1 MAHCIL
7 SAELTKTHSFRLYFL
22 DSGDFHSERR
32 QCGVKTLNLKPPV
45 RMRYV
50 PGDNLSK
57 DKGFLIGWVAYH
69 DPYNCKFK
77 YINLLLSGL

>member
-1 MAHCIL
+1 
-7 SAELTKTHSFRLYFL
+7 
-22 DSGDFHSERR
+22 
-32 QCGVKTLNLKPPV
+32 
-45 RMRYV
+45 MRYV